1 ASALPCP
8 KRWSA
13 SAGTSAWRT
22 AKKVTREP
30 TRSSDVS
37 TSDDSMLME
46 SVSHQAIPLATTRN
60 IATAMEARVASRIR
74 RCGWAAM
81 VASGIERARCPGLA
95 RRGPAVFQPVVQA
108 ERAVLPELDQQR
120 LHAEARP
127 VGRPRHLADHIL
139 GGHRRDALFQRKAA
153 FQRSRLVGRPGADL
167 AAARSRCEVGV
178 GLLRH
183 DLRDRPFEANLAP
196 QRLPVKQQR
205 SLGVRVQLL
214 ALAAVAVR
222 IENEAG

>member
-1 ASALPCP
+1 MRSATLSSKAMPEAAMKPACTSPASASALPCP

-22 AKKVTREP
+22 AKNVTREP

-74 RCGWAAM
+74 RCGETAM
-81 VASGIERARCPGLA
+81 VASGIERARRPGLA
-95 RRGPAVFQPVVQA
+95 RRGATVFQPVVQT

-120 LHAEARP
+120 LHAKARP
-127 VGRPRHLADHIL
+127 VGRPRHLADHVL
-139 GGHRRDALFQRKAA
+139 GGQRRNDFQ
-153 FQRSRLVGRPGADL
+153 
-167 AAARSRCEVGV
+167 
-178 GLLRH
+178 
-183 DLRDRPFEANLAP
+183 
-196 QRLPVKQQR
+196 
-205 SLGVRVQLL
+205 
-214 ALAAVAVR
+214 
-222 IENEAG
+222 